1 MNIRNLLFTS
11 MIFCAASSFAKIV
24 SLSSPATADRPE
36 VSLTKQE
43 QKDIQSWIK
52 TTKSLLNKKTQG
64 LVKESLVVIKD
75 SLVFS
80 LNKMQV
86 GKTVCEYEQEI
97 EEAEEKIFGPKLEK
111 LHEKNNEK
119 LSSFMVA
126 WNCPL
131 PFLWVD
137 DLFWVDDCEESD
149 EKITEEH
156 VVKMKKA
163 IAMYSFAIKFF

>member
-1 MNIRNLLFTS
+1 MAKNLLN
-11 MIFCAASSFAKIV
+11 
-24 SLSSPATADRPE
+24 R
-36 VSLTKQE
+36 
-43 QKDIQSWIK
+43 
-52 TTKSLLNKKTQG
+52 KTQG

-86 GKTVCEYEQEI
+86 GKLVCEYEQEI
-97 EEAEEKIFGPKLEK
+97 EEAEEKIFGPKIEK
-111 LHEKNNEK
+111 LYEKNNEK
-119 LSSFMVA
+119 LSTFTVA

-131 PFLWVD
+131 PFLWGD

-156 VVKMKKA
+156 RAKMKKA